1 MNENSL
7 TYRFFR
13 GYLLGFMLAGSLFI
27 LPQVGVIPQLLLGLS
42 MGVVGSTWL
51 KKRSESNKK

>member
-1 MNENSL
+1 MNKDSL

-27 LPQVGVIPQLLLGLS
+27 LPQVGVIPQFLLGLS
-42 MGVVGSTWL
+42 IGVVGWSWY
-51 KKRSESNKK
+51 KEKIRE